1 MKIYNTKLYENDQ
14 PFLFYASL
22 LVHPPRPFPAF
33 SFQTRN
39 IEDGF
44 STTPAF
50 FFFHSQRAQ
59 WRRFTHT
66 RHLQPSKKEASRTLG
81 ALPPVG
87 CPGNPLCGLSA
98 RSAALY

>member
-50 FFFHSQRAQ
+50 FFSTASELNGGVLPTHAIYSRVRRRRA
-59 WRRFTHT
+59 
-66 RHLQPSKKEASRTLG
+66 
-81 ALPPVG
+81 
-87 CPGNPLCGLSA
+87 A
-98 RSAALY
+98 R